1 MRLAFTVCLAQL
13 AVEFC
18 VLGTLGMTLDMLK
31 ISKDTPLC
39 YPFDEKKV
47 PHTLYTG
54 NSSMGSVPVLEYK
67 ISELTSFDSEFE
79 LRTLDPEGI
88 IFLGDIGAVTNW
100 FLLAVQKGHLSVQ
113 TSRGNGRVVVNA
125 GPLISDG
132 QWKKIVVAKRET
144 DVSVSVNGDQVVSV
158 QQSPESR
165 DAELGDGLLRI
176 AIGASLPNSIPIGIR
191 GALDAC
197 MRSWDWVKQDSSALL
212 QHSHTQGCWE
222 NIVPGS
228 FFPGNGHVGFLPETF
243 GNVTAEG
250 EGSTWVLSMELAF
263 RPVEDTGVLFAVV
276 DPHRNVSFSLS
287 LYQHTKDLVLHLK
300 DQVFGSSSAPPS
312 LCSGESQFLQL
323 QVRAGQVMTELG
335 GDKVTRKLEEQDF
348 HFLRAVWRQPGTMV
362 YLGGLPE
369 GSSSFHGCLQAKIQ
383 GVDVDLDL
391 AQVKSGDIRS
401 YSCPSALDIQG
412 K

>member
-1 MRLAFTVCLAQL
+1 
-13 AVEFC
+13 
-18 VLGTLGMTLDMLK
+18 
-31 ISKDTPLC
+31 
-39 YPFDEKKV
+39 
-47 PHTLYTG
+47 
-54 NSSMGSVPVLEYK
+54 
-67 ISELTSFDSEFE
+67 
-79 LRTLDPEGI
+79 
-88 IFLGDIGAVTNW
+88 
-100 FLLAVQKGHLSVQ
+100 
-113 TSRGNGRVVVNA
+113 
-125 GPLISDG
+125 
-132 QWKKIVVAKRET
+132 
-144 DVSVSVNGDQVVSV
+144 
-158 QQSPESR
+158 
-165 DAELGDGLLRI
+165 
-176 AIGASLPNSIPIGIR
+176 
-191 GALDAC
+191 
-197 MRSWDWVKQDSSALL
+197 
-212 QHSHTQGCWE
+212 
-222 NIVPGS
+222 
-228 FFPGNGHVGFLPETF
+228 
-243 GNVTAEG
+243 
-250 EGSTWVLSMELAF
+250 MELAF

-348 HFLRAVWRQPGTMV
+348 RYLRAVWKQPGTMV

-369 GSSSFHGCLQAKIQ
+369 GSSSFHGCLQAKVQ